1 MIYQIHLWLTIA
13 LCTLIWF
20 VQIVHY
26 PSFEFY
32 EADHFKQGMLAHQK
46 RISYL
51 VIPLML
57 SELLII
63 FFSIYLEPNLSNS
76 ILFGLVIFIWIST
89 YFVQVP
95 IHTLLTH
102 KKDRDLIEKLVQT
115 NWIRTVLW
123 SLKLFYLFTLKS
135 A

>member
-123 SLKLFYLFTLKS
+123 SLKLFYLLTLKS